1 LRLKLPILKKIKII
15 NGPNLNL
22 LGKREPDIY
31 GSISFEDY
39 LNELKTTFYDI
50 DIEHVQSNHE
60 GVLIDEIQKSTH
72 LDGIVLNAA
81 AYSHT
86 SIAIADAIAAINTP
100 TVEVHISNIYQRESF
115 RHLSLVSPNCV
126 GVIVGFGLEGY
137 KMAVRYFL
145 EKNRG

>member
-1 LRLKLPILKKIKII
+1 MKKIKII

-145 EKNRG
+145 EKK

>member
-1 LRLKLPILKKIKII
+1 MRLKLPILKKIKII

-39 LNELKTTFYDI
+39 LNKLKTTFYDI

-126 GVIVGFGLEGY
+126 GVIVGLGLEGY

-145 EKNRG
+145 EKK

>member
-1 LRLKLPILKKIKII
+1 MRLKLPILKKIKII

-137 KMAVRYFL
+137 KMAVRYFS
-145 EKNRG
+145 EKK

>member
-1 LRLKLPILKKIKII
+1 MRLKLPILKKIKII

-145 EKNRG
+145 EKK

>member
-1 LRLKLPILKKIKII
+1 MRLKLPILKKIKII

-86 SIAIADAIAAINTP
+86 SIAIADAITAINTP

>member
-1 LRLKLPILKKIKII
+1 MRLKLPILKKIKII

>member
-145 EKNRG
+145 EKK